1 MDGDIDTDEEF
12 EEVSGLSFDVVTGDG
27 DIATLITD
35 EDTTSS
41 TSSSSSASTD
51 DDTSYE
57 SIQSER
63 ELIFEMLTGM
73 RANGN
78 SETMI
83 RRLQSSS
90 SSSSSSSESSDESS
104 ASSSSVSSVDEPV
117 GQNARTIGEI
127 VSSHPNLSIFETA
140 LRASNWNVLLE
151 EPGTLTVFAPSND
164 AFINAGYTVEILLET
179 SNLENLISYHIFSS
193 YSSWFDYEKLQN
205 SPGLFIKAA
214 NDQTI
219 AVLVYGNTND
229 VSLLDINGN
238 RAHIVDPDLMATNGI
253 VHIIDN
259 VLIG

>member
-1 MDGDIDTDEEF
+1 MG
-12 EEVSGLSFDVVTGDG
+12 VTDG

-35 EDTTSS
+35 DDTTSS

-51 DDTSYE
+51 EDTTDE

-78 SETMI
+78 SEAMI

-90 SSSSSSSESSDESS
+90 SSASSSSV
-104 ASSSSVSSVDEPV
+104 SSSSVSSVDEPV
-117 GQNARTIGEI
+117 GQNSRTIGEI

-164 AFINAGYTVEILLET
+164 AFINAGYTEEILLET

-214 NDQTI
+214 NDQ
-219 AVLVYGNTND
+219 
-229 VSLLDINGN
+229 
-238 RAHIVDPDLMATNGI
+238 
-253 VHIIDN
+253 
-259 VLIG
+259 

>member
-1 MDGDIDTDEEF
+1 MGDNDEF
-12 EEVSGLSFDVVTGDG
+12 EEVSGVSFDVVTDG

-35 EDTTSS
+35 DDTTSS

-51 DDTSYE
+51 EDTTDE

-78 SETMI
+78 SEVMI

-90 SSSSSSSESSDESS
+90 SS

-117 GQNARTIGEI
+117 GQNSRTIGEI

-164 AFINAGYTVEILLET
+164 AFINAGYTEEILLET
-179 SNLENLISYHIFSS
+179 SNLDNLISYHIFSS
-193 YSSWFDYEKLQN
+193 YSSWFDYEKFQN

-253 VHIIDN
+253 VHIIYN